1 MNHGI
6 YTALSGSLAN
16 ERRLDIMT
24 NNLANLNTTG
34 FKREMPVFSSV
45 LAQQNVR
52 FSEPGFSRDKMEY
65 VNATFNQDNQ
75 VDFKPGALQPTGNKL
90 DVAIEGDAFFVVRSP
105 RDGNDY
111 YTRAGGFGL
120 NSSKEMIAADG
131 NVLLN
136 TDGVG
141 QPLVID
147 GTDAKNG
154 IDIKINEQGV
164 VVVNGTTVGTIRLVR
179 FADPQALRKVGA
191 GNFQASQASG
201 TPQIVD
207 DVVLRQGVKELSNVD
222 PLSSM
227 VGLIEI
233 SRQYELQQKIIT
245 SLGDVNHLAASE
257 IAAL

>member
-45 LAQQNVR
+45 LAQQSGKSLESGLSQGPV
-52 FSEPGFSRDKMEY
+52 EY
-65 VNATFNQDNQ
+65 VNAAFNQDNQ
-75 VDFKPGALQPTGNKL
+75 VSFKPGALQPTGNKL

-120 NSSKEMIAADG
+120 NSNKEVVTADG
-131 NVLLN
+131 SVLLN
-136 TDGVG
+136 TDDVG

-147 GTDAKNG
+147 GA
-154 IDIKINEQGV
+154 DIKINEKGV
-164 VVVNGTTVGTIRLVR
+164 VVVDGSPVGTIRLVR
-179 FADPQALRKVGA
+179 FADRQALDKVGA
-191 GNFQASQASG
+191 SNFQPTSASG
-201 TPQIVD
+201 TPQLVD
-207 DVVLRQGVKELSNVD
+207 DVILHQEVKEMSNVD

>member
-16 ERRLDIMT
+16 ERRLDILT

-45 LAQQNVR
+45 LAQQNKE
-52 FSEPGFSRDKMEY
+52 SLEPGLLQGKREY
-65 VNATFNQDNQ
+65 VNAAFNQDNQ
-75 VDFKPGALQPTGNKL
+75 VNFKSGALQTTGNKL

-111 YTRAGGFGL
+111 YSRAGSFGL
-120 NSSKEMIAADG
+120 NSKEEMVTADG

-136 TDGVG
+136 TDGAG
-141 QPLVID
+141 QPLVI
-147 GTDAKNG
+147 NG
-154 IDIKINEQGV
+154 ADVKINEQGV
-164 VVVNGTTVGTIRLVR
+164 VVVDGLSVGTIRLVR
-179 FADPQALRKVGA
+179 FADRQALRKVGA
-191 GNFQASQASG
+191 GNFQATSASG
-201 TPQIVD
+201 TPQLVD
-207 DVVLRQGVKELSNVD
+207 DVILHQEVKEMSNVD

>member
-16 ERRLDIMT
+16 ERRMDIMT

-45 LAQQNVR
+45 LAQQT
-52 FSEPGFSRDKMEY
+52 SKSLESGFPQGQMEY
-65 VNATFNQDNQ
+65 VNAAFNQDNQ

-90 DVAIEGDAFFVVRSP
+90 DVAIEGDAFFVVRSS

-120 NSSKEMIAADG
+120 NSNKEMVTADG

-136 TDGVG
+136 TDDVG

-147 GTDAKNG
+147 GT
-154 IDIKINEQGV
+154 DIKINEQGV
-164 VVVNGTTVGTIRLVR
+164 VVVDGLPVGTIRLVR
-179 FADPQALRKVGA
+179 FADRQSLRKVGA
-191 GNFQASQASG
+191 SNFQASS
-201 TPQIVD
+201 TPQKVD
-207 DVVLRQGVKELSNVD
+207 DVILHQGMKEISNVD

-233 SRQYELQQKIIT
+233 SRQYELQQKII
-245 SLGDVNHLAASE
+245 NHTL
-257 IAAL
+257 II

>member
-45 LAQQNVR
+45 LAQQSGKSLESGLTQGPV
-52 FSEPGFSRDKMEY
+52 EY
-65 VNATFNQDNQ
+65 VNAAFNQDNQ
-75 VDFKPGALQPTGNKL
+75 VNFKPGALQPTGNKL

-120 NSSKEMIAADG
+120 NSNKEVVTADG
-131 NVLLN
+131 SVLLN
-136 TDGVG
+136 TDDVG

-147 GTDAKNG
+147 GA
-154 IDIKINEQGV
+154 DIKINEKGV
-164 VVVNGTTVGTIRLVR
+164 VVVDGSPVGTIRLVR
-179 FADPQALRKVGA
+179 FADRQALDKVGA
-191 GNFQASQASG
+191 SNFQPTSASG
-201 TPQIVD
+201 TPQLVD
-207 DVVLRQGVKELSNVD
+207 DVILHQEVKEMSNVD

>member
-6 YTALSGSLAN
+6 YTALTGSLAN
-16 ERRLDIMT
+16 ERRLEILT

-34 FKREMPVFSSV
+34 FKREMPAFSSV
-45 LAQQNVR
+45 LAQQEKGLQGADS
-52 FSEPGFSRDKMEY
+52 FSGQREY
-65 VNATFNQDNQ
+65 VNAAIIQDNQ
-75 VDFKPGALQPTGNKL
+75 VNFKSGALQPTGNKL

-111 YTRAGGFGL
+111 YTRAGSFGL
-120 NSSKEMIAADG
+120 NGKKEMVAADG
-131 NVLLN
+131 SVLL
-136 TDGVG
+136 DAGGAG
-141 QPLVID
+141 QPLVIN
-147 GTDAKNG
+147 GTE
-154 IDIKINEQGV
+154 IKINEQGV
-164 VVVNGTTVGTIRLVR
+164 VVVDGTRVGTVRLVR
-179 FADPQALRKVGA
+179 FDKREALRKVGEN
-191 GNFQASQASG
+191 NFQATTTSG
-201 TPQIVD
+201 TPKKAD
-207 DVVLRQGVKELSNVD
+207 DVTLLQGVKELSNVD